1 MFIVFYV
8 VYCLSIYGLLLYH
21 KVSIKKVHFNHSKK
35 KTSSKPGNIAIFI
48 SKGGPGDVLL
58 EHVAGRVPD
67 PSEDVEPVLAEV
79 GVVPQV
85 EKVVRHV
92 LLGQL
97 LQKKDVLHF

>member
-1 MFIVFYV
+1 M
-8 VYCLSIYGLLLYH
+8 SIE
-21 KVSIKKVHFNHSKK
+21 KVQFNHCNN
-35 KTSSKPGNIAIFI
+35 KTCLKPGNIAIFI

-58 EHVAGRVPD
+58 DHVAGRIPD
-67 PSEDVEPVLAEV
+67 PSEDVESVLAEV

-97 LQKKDVLHF
+97 LQKKGCVTLLISKEYVTLNSTVPRIFRKA